1 MFKYVINFF
10 KMFFCLL
17 IPLTIM
23 VLIGYTIYSV
33 SINVFNI
40 DNNTVQFVISLYVLL
55 IVVSGIFTLIKEIKL
70 WLWEIYYLFKHCF
83 YFYRL
88 F

>member
-1 MFKYVINFF
+1 MFKYVIDFF

-17 IPLTIM
+17 IPLTII

-70 WLWEIYYLFKHCF
+70 
-83 YFYRL
+83 
-88 F
+88 

>member
-1 MFKYVINFF
+1 MFKYIIDFF

-23 VLIGYTIYSV
+23 VLIGYAIYSV
-33 SINVFNI
+33 SVSFFNI
-40 DNNTVQFVISLYVLL
+40 DTNTVQFIISLYILL

-70 WLWEIYYLFKHCF
+70 
-83 YFYRL
+83 
-88 F
+88 

>member
-1 MFKYVINFF
+1 MFKYVISFF

-70 WLWEIYYLFKHCF
+70 WN
-83 YFYRL
+83 
-88 F
+88 

>member
-1 MFKYVINFF
+1 MFKYVIDFF

-33 SINVFNI
+33 SVNIFNI
-40 DNNTVQFVISLYVLL
+40 NNNTVQFVISLYVLL
-55 IVVSGIFTLIKEIKL
+55 IVVSGIFTIVKEIKL
-70 WLWEIYYLFKHCF
+70 WN
-83 YFYRL
+83 
-88 F
+88 

>member
-1 MFKYVINFF
+1 MFKYVISFF

-33 SINVFNI
+33 SVNVFNI
-40 DNNTVQFVISLYVLL
+40 NSNTVQFVISLYVLL

-70 WLWEIYYLFKHCF
+70 
-83 YFYRL
+83 
-88 F
+88 

>member
-1 MFKYVINFF
+1 MFKYVISFF

-23 VLIGYTIYSV
+23 VLIGYTIYNVSV
-33 SINVFNI
+33 NVFNI

-70 WLWEIYYLFKHCF
+70 
-83 YFYRL
+83 
-88 F
+88 

>member
-1 MFKYVINFF
+1 MFKYIIDFF

-33 SINVFNI
+33 SVNIFNI
-40 DNNTVQFVISLYVLL
+40 NNNTVQFIVSLYILLVVL
-55 IVVSGIFTLIKEIKL
+55 SGIFTIVKEIKL
-70 WLWEIYYLFKHCF
+70 
-83 YFYRL
+83 
-88 F
+88 

>member
-1 MFKYVINFF
+1 MFKYIIDFF

-33 SINVFNI
+33 SVNIFNI
-40 DNNTVQFVISLYVLL
+40 NNNTVQFVISLYVLL

-70 WLWEIYYLFKHCF
+70 WN
-83 YFYRL
+83 
-88 F
+88 

>member
-1 MFKYVINFF
+1 MFKYIIDFF

-33 SINVFNI
+33 SVNIFNI
-40 DNNTVQFVISLYVLL
+40 NNNTVQFVISLYVLL

-70 WLWEIYYLFKHCF
+70 
-83 YFYRL
+83 
-88 F
+88 

>member
-1 MFKYVINFF
+1 MFKYVIDFF

-17 IPLTIM
+17 IPLTII

-40 DNNTVQFVISLYVLL
+40 DNNTVQFVISLYILLVVL
-55 IVVSGIFTLIKEIKL
+55 SGIFTIVKEIKL
-70 WLWEIYYLFKHCF
+70 WN
-83 YFYRL
+83 
-88 F
+88 

>member
-1 MFKYVINFF
+1 MFKYVISFF

-17 IPLTIM
+17 IPLTII

-40 DNNTVQFVISLYVLL
+40 DNNTVQFVISLYILLVVL
-55 IVVSGIFTLIKEIKL
+55 SGIFTIVKEIKL
-70 WLWEIYYLFKHCF
+70 WN
-83 YFYRL
+83 
-88 F
+88 

>member
-1 MFKYVINFF
+1 MFKYVIDFF

-17 IPLTIM
+17 IPLTII

-40 DNNTVQFVISLYVLL
+40 DNNTVQFVISLYILLVVL
-55 IVVSGIFTLIKEIKL
+55 SGIFTIVKEIKL
-70 WLWEIYYLFKHCF
+70 
-83 YFYRL
+83 
-88 F
+88 

>member
-1 MFKYVINFF
+1 MFKYVIDFF

-17 IPLTIM
+17 IPLTII

-40 DNNTVQFVISLYVLL
+40 DNNTVQFIVSLYILLVVL
-55 IVVSGIFTLIKEIKL
+55 SGIFTIVKEIKL
-70 WLWEIYYLFKHCF
+70 WN
-83 YFYRL
+83 
-88 F
+88 